1 MAVNYLR
8 SCRKKAYDHL
18 LAFAEQTVLH
28 GPKYFL
34 NRGAIKTG
42 VNNKTG
48 RDRKLKISR
57 FDR

>member
-1 MAVNYLR
+1 MVV
-8 SCRKKAYDHL
+8 SFGKKVIDHL

-34 NRGAIKTG
+34 NHGTIKTG
-42 VNNKTG
+42 GVDTKTG
-48 RDRKLKISR
+48 KDRKLKISR